1 VSFISLTEI
10 KSDSDAAALAMSEL
24 LALLM
29 ESIGKHAIEE
39 DPADLH
45 RFQQRVAIETQ
56 RLKTTDQA
64 RPAVE
69 AVIDLMAQHNE
80 SVKADHRAYSAEL
93 NKAMRM
99 MVDTIGQVSKSSQ
112 AAVHQLT
119 VIEKNLEEVT
129 ASNDATKIRS
139 KLGLCLKM
147 IREQSETL
155 KVQAS
160 EQLSTLK
167 SFVAASP
174 VGQQQ
179 SAIFDEPVDAVT
191 GLPTRSFAEN
201 IIQKRLENKID
212 CMIGMVTINRFGGLK
227 SRFGQGTVDE
237 LIKEIT
243 RQLAQRLPEATTLCR
258 WSAGSFVAITD
269 IVSSYSETSQQW
281 RRVNG
286 LKLEKQIDHASRTAF
301 VVLNTSVLVEHL
313 RPLSSKREMI
323 QTLDRFASLQSGE
336 AAA

>member
-10 KSDSDAAALAMSEL
+10 KSDSDAAVLALSNL

-29 ESIGKHAIEE
+29 ESVGKYAIEE
-39 DPADLH
+39 DPADLY
-45 RFQQRVAIETQ
+45 RFQQRVAIETE
-56 RLKTTDQA
+56 RMKNAREA

-80 SVKADHRAYSAEL
+80 SVKADHRAYAAEL

-139 KLGLCLKM
+139 KLGVCLKM
-147 IREQSETL
+147 IREQNETL
-155 KVQAS
+155 KVQTS
-160 EQLSTLK
+160 EQLNTLK

-191 GLPTRSFAEN
+191 GLPTRAFAEN
-201 IIQKRLENKID
+201 LIQKRLESKVD
-212 CMIGMVTINRFGGLK
+212 CMVGMVTINRFGGLK
-227 SRFGQGTVDE
+227 TRFGQGTVDE

-281 RRVNG
+281 RKVNG
-286 LKLEKQIDHASRTAF
+286 LKLEKQIDDASRTAF
-301 VVLNTSVLVEHL
+301 VVLNTSILVEHL

>member
-1 VSFISLTEI
+1 MSLISLSEI
-10 KSDSDAAALAMSEL
+10 KSESDAQILVKDEL

-29 ESIGKHAIEE
+29 DSIGKCSIEE
-39 DPADLH
+39 DAADLH
-45 RFQQRVAIETQ
+45 RFQQRIALETE
-56 RLKTTDQA
+56 RLKRPDEA

-69 AVIDLMAQHNE
+69 AVIELMAQQNE
-80 SVKADHRAYSAEL
+80 SVRRDHRAYAAEL
-93 NKAMRM
+93 TKAMRM
-99 MVDTIGQVSKSSQ
+99 MVETIGQVSKTSQ
-112 AAVHQLT
+112 AAVHQLG
-119 VIEKNLEEVT
+119 VIEKSLEEVT

-139 KLGLCLKM
+139 KLGVCLKM
-147 IREQSETL
+147 IREQNDTL
-155 KVQAS
+155 KAQTS

-191 GLPTRSFAEN
+191 GLPTRTFAEN
-201 IIQKRLENKID
+201 LIQQRLENKTE
-212 CMIGMVTINRFGGLK
+212 CMVGMVTVNRFGGLK
-227 SRFGQGTVDE
+227 SRFGKGTVDE
-237 LIKEIT
+237 LIKAIT

-269 IVSSYSETSQQW
+269 ITSSYAETSQQW

-286 LKLEKQIDHASRTAF
+286 LKLEKQIDDDSRTAF
-301 VVLNTSVLVEHL
+301 VVLNTSILVEHL

-323 QTLDRFASLQSGE
+323 QTLDRFASLQSGD

>member
-10 KSDSDAAALAMSEL
+10 KSDSDAAALALSEL
-24 LALLM
+24 LGLLM
-29 ESIGKHAIEE
+29 QSIGKYAIEE

-45 RFQQRVAIETQ
+45 RFQQRVAIETE
-56 RLKTTDQA
+56 RMKTTDQA

-80 SVKADHRAYSAEL
+80 SVKADHRAHAAEL

-139 KLGLCLKM
+139 KLGVCLKM
-147 IREQSETL
+147 IREQNETL
-155 KVQAS
+155 KAQTS
-160 EQLSTLK
+160 EQLNTLK
-167 SFVAASP
+167 TFVAASP
-174 VGQQQ
+174 VGHQQ

-191 GLPTRSFAEN
+191 GLPTRAFAEN
-201 IIQKRLENKID
+201 LIQKRLENKVD
-212 CMIGMVTINRFGGLK
+212 CMVGMVTINRFGGLK
-227 SRFGQGTVDE
+227 TRFGQGTVDE

-281 RRVNG
+281 RKVNG
-286 LKLEKQIDHASRTAF
+286 LKLEKQIDDASRTAF
-301 VVLNTSVLVEHL
+301 VVLNTSILVEHL

-323 QTLDRFASLQSGE
+323 QTLDRFSSLQSGE